1 METKNTVQYKC
12 PCCGGFI
19 AYDSAAGKMKCPYC
33 DTEFELE
40 TLKSYDESL
49 KNDKSDDMNWISDDE
64 KERFDGDCDG
74 MCVYVCQSCGGE
86 IIAEE
91 TTAAEKSLPMKA
103 QVLLPA
109 HSAAIPPYSNRSF
122 PAS

>member
-19 AYDSAAGKMKCPYC
+19 AYDSAVGKMKCPYC

-49 KNDKSDDMNWISDDE
+49 KMI
-64 KERFDGDCDG
+64 C
-74 MCVYVCQSCGGE
+74 
-86 IIAEE
+86 
-91 TTAAEKSLPMKA
+91 PMT
-103 QVLLPA
+103 
-109 HSAAIPPYSNRSF
+109 
-122 PAS
+122 

>member
-12 PCCGGFI
+12 PCCSGFI
-19 AYDSAAGKMKCPYC
+19 TYDSKVGKMKCPYC

-64 KERFDGDCDG
+64 KERFDGDGDG
-74 MCVYVCQSCGGE
+74 MCIYVCQSCGGE
-86 IIAEE
+86 IIADD
-91 TTAAEKSLPMKA
+91 TTAATSCR
-103 QVLLPA
+103 
-109 HSAAIPPYSNRSF
+109 SAAIPPYSNRSF
-122 PAS
+122 PVS

>member
-1 METKNTVQYKC
+1 MLMETKNTVQYKC

-19 AYDSAAGKMKCPYC
+19 AYDSAVGKMKCPYC

-64 KERFDGDCDG
+64 KERFDGDGDG
-74 MCVYVCQSCGGE
+74 MCIYVCQSCGGE

-91 TTAAEKSLPMKA
+91 TRRRQAAR
-103 QVLLPA
+103 
-109 HSAAIPPYSNRSF
+109 SAAIPPFLNHSF